1 MRRQDTLDLR
11 INTVY
16 DLPLDGE
23 LELNVTAKSNDQ
35 VGPGAIFSV
44 TKRNVFGGGETFGVK
59 LRGSYEWQTG
69 NKLDGSNSKIN
80 SYELGLTTTL
90 TFPRVL
96 FPTFSKRDMNFP
108 ASTTFRLYADQ
119 MNRAR
124 FFKLL
129 AFGGDASYEF
139 QPTATS
145 HHSITPFK
153 LTFNLL
159 QHTTHEF
166 DSITNVNKALK
177 KSLQNQFIPAMN
189 YTYTY
194 DDSPFI
200 NMPLPYLIEKGRI
213 HIPLHEYPKPGPF
226 RKDIHQG
233 NVVESLYV
241 GRIVIDCAFPVHQ
254 RSQGQG
260 HAQEILLPIPLYIGP
275 YQPLNILPLV
285 LCI

>member
-96 FPTFSKRDMNFP
+96 F
-108 ASTTFRLYADQ
+108 L
-119 MNRAR
+119 
-124 FFKLL
+124 
-129 AFGGDASYEF
+129 
-139 QPTATS
+139 
-145 HHSITPFK
+145 HSANGT
-153 LTFNLL
+153 
-159 QHTTHEF
+159 
-166 DSITNVNKALK
+166 
-177 KSLQNQFIPAMN
+177 
-189 YTYTY
+189 
-194 DDSPFI
+194 
-200 NMPLPYLIEKGRI
+200 
-213 HIPLHEYPKPGPF
+213 
-226 RKDIHQG
+226 
-233 NVVESLYV
+233 
-241 GRIVIDCAFPVHQ
+241 
-254 RSQGQG
+254 
-260 HAQEILLPIPLYIGP
+260 
-275 YQPLNILPLV
+275 
-285 LCI
+285 

>member
-1 MRRQDTLDLR
+1 MSSEGRDLR
-11 INTVY
+11 
-16 DLPLDGE
+16 
-23 LELNVTAKSNDQ
+23 
-35 VGPGAIFSV
+35 
-44 TKRNVFGGGETFGVK
+44 RET
-59 LRGSYEWQTG
+59 RGSYEWQTG

-194 DDSPFI
+194 DDSPGLPVAGTIFGGRH
-200 NMPLPYLIEKGRI
+200 PLPKRALSWMGFMR
-213 HIPLHEYPKPGPF
+213 
-226 RKDIHQG
+226 
-233 NVVESLYV
+233 
-241 GRIVIDCAFPVHQ
+241 
-254 RSQGQG
+254 
-260 HAQEILLPIPLYIGP
+260 
-275 YQPLNILPLV
+275 
-285 LCI
+285 

>member
-1 MRRQDTLDLR
+1 M
-11 INTVY
+11 
-16 DLPLDGE
+16 
-23 LELNVTAKSNDQ
+23 
-35 VGPGAIFSV
+35 GPGAIFSV

-96 FPTFSKRDMNFP
+96 FPSFSKRDMNFP

-177 KSLQNQFIPAMN
+177 KSLQNQFIP
-189 YTYTY
+189 
-194 DDSPFI
+194 P
-200 NMPLPYLIEKGRI
+200 
-213 HIPLHEYPKPGPF
+213 
-226 RKDIHQG
+226 
-233 NVVESLYV
+233 
-241 GRIVIDCAFPVHQ
+241 
-254 RSQGQG
+254 
-260 HAQEILLPIPLYIGP
+260 
-275 YQPLNILPLV
+275 
-285 LCI
+285 